1 MPINSLE
8 SSGLQSVTD
17 SWPRL
22 RQPMDG
28 PAQSCGTHCT
38 RLSLSRQSNRK
49 QKTTTRCR
57 RVWSDLLAVCDER
70 VMLESIYMRSLR
82 IWSVEKNLWET
93 MSTGLHRITVCSL
106 TFQFHLSWKL
116 AWGMRPARFSMTQ
129 SKKWCW
135 RPKRFEPS
143 YIMLYPCNPLPASD
157 PSTKI
162 KCIAFLR

>member
-22 RQPMDG
+22 RQSMDG

-57 RVWSDLLAVCDER
+57 RVWSDLLALCDER

-106 TFQFHLSWKL
+106 TFQFHWIIFLGSLLEGCDLPGSVWPSQRNGAGGQN
-116 AWGMRPARFSMTQ
+116 AWNLV
-129 SKKWCW
+129 
-135 RPKRFEPS
+135 
-143 YIMLYPCNPLPASD
+143 I
-157 PSTKI
+157 
-162 KCIAFLR
+162 